1 MSHVY
6 ILLDS
11 NINIVNLRPITILL
25 AIIEHL
31 TDFEVIKLVLL
42 LLVEHPV
49 DGLLDVALNIHLK
62 EVGNFFCRN
71 CIIYA

>member
-62 EVGNFFCRN
+62 EVG
-71 CIIYA
+71 

>member
-42 LLVEHPV
+42 LHVEHPV

-62 EVGNFFCRN
+62 EVG
-71 CIIYA
+71 